1 LWQRNV
7 CRSAN
12 AEELKPPRLIFV
24 GLTVLGFLTAKG
36 AEHPP
41 SYVPPP
47 FGCELRLFFRELIPS
62 AAPGEKWR
70 SAPDFERES
79 LPGPRWKVIGSSAT
93 RYVEGVSRTLGLR
106 IRVEVT
112 RSTAND
118 PGTMIVAVVRRADG
132 KSIQGFPKNV
142 ENAISKLKERTSIR
156 IDMSEE
162 LKSRLSKRKGTPKR
176 EWTAIYLV
184 IGEDVEPNYQQ

>member
-1 LWQRNV
+1 
-7 CRSAN
+7 
-12 AEELKPPRLIFV
+12 LKPPRLIFV
-24 GLTVLGFLTAKG
+24 GLIVLGFLTVKG

-41 SYVPPP
+41 SYIPPP
-47 FGCELRLFFRELIPS
+47 FGCELRVFFRELIPS
-62 AAPGEKWR
+62 AAPGEKGR

-79 LPGPRWKVIGSSAT
+79 LPGPRSKVIGSRAT

-112 RSTAND
+112 RSDPND
-118 PGTMIVAVVRRADG
+118 PGTMVVAVMRRADG
-132 KSIQGFPKNV
+132 KSIQGFPKKV

-162 LKSRLSKRKGTPKR
+162 LKSRLSKTKGMPKR

-184 IGEDVEPNYQQ
+184 IGEDVEPNYQK